1 MKAEAILRGATP
13 TNGDTPTSLMNEI
26 RSYVNAPSV
35 NGTPTL
41 EDLLDERAR
50 EFADESW
57 RRNDLIRFGKFED
70 NWGFKKELYP
80 AGLTEKF
87 RRIFPVPQDVLNVN
101 TNWKQND
108 GY

>member
-1 MKAEAILRGATP
+1 MGLI
-13 TNGDTPTSLMNEI
+13 NQI
-26 RSYVNAPSV
+26 RSYVDAPLMTT
-35 NGTPTL
+35 NPTL

-70 NWGFKKELYP
+70 NWGFREELYP
-80 AGLTEKF
+80 AGLIEKF
-87 RRIFPVPQDVLNVN
+87 RRIFPLPKDVMNVN
-101 TNWKQND
+101 TNWKQNK